1 MLNSIMDGNAHP
13 SRIRK
18 PGRRKKGETRLGFD
32 KAICIA
38 VLLALGSCKP
48 SWQPAGSAS
57 ASQLKPVNLVVVTI
71 DTLRADRL
79 HCYGNKDIETP
90 TLDSLALRGV
100 LFENAVAQ
108 TPLTPPSHASI
119 FTGTNPNV
127 HHVRNTGGFALQAS
141 PVPIAKILQ
150 TQGWDTAAF
159 IGASVLKKASGFNQG
174 FDVYDDQM
182 PKPEKSLEEIEYPER
197 RASVVVDHALGWLNA
212 QTGKPF
218 FVWLH
223 LYDPHEP
230 YAPPAPFSEKY
241 KRNLYDGE
249 IAYADQQLGR
259 FLDAVAKKAPGGN
272 TLVVVLADHGES
284 LGEHGEFNH
293 GIFLYDATL
302 HIPFLI
308 AGPGVPTGVR
318 VQQQAR
324 TIDVLPTVLE
334 LMGGKASPQVQG
346 VSLIPAF
353 SSKNVTTTYSYE
365 ETLYPRLNMGW
376 SELRGI
382 RTASWKYVRAPKPE
396 LYDLTQDPGEKSNV
410 LDAHPKEFREFEAQL
425 RALSPAGAGGV
436 ERIASTQVD
445 SQTMAQLKSLGYL
458 SGMAPNEVELNG
470 KGADPK
476 AHTSTLRAFQSV
488 LGPGSRSI
496 PSAQRIATLRQAL
509 SDDSM
514 NPSLY
519 FYLAA
524 EYEKAGQ
531 YGLAMGVYE
540 QAQKQGI
547 SNGRLLA
554 RRGDLSLRDGKREQ
568 AIAAYE
574 RAAQLNPTDTGSQV
588 NLATA
593 YLEEGK
599 IADAERCFRW
609 VLTIEESAAA
619 YNGLGLIA
627 IQKRDAAAARVHFER
642 SVALDPNL
650 VEAQLNL
657 GLIYKEGGDIPR
669 AKACF
674 QAFIA
679 KAPRAQ
685 YGKLIPQVQAEVASM
700 R

>member
-1 MLNSIMDGNAHP
+1 MLNSTMDRHGCQL
-13 SRIRK
+13 RK
-18 PGRRKKGETRLGFD
+18 LHGGKARRAFLRTVCVTAL
-32 KAICIA
+32 IA
-38 VLLALGSCKP
+38 LAACNRSGTVR
-48 SWQPAGSAS
+48 PADSVPP
-57 ASQLKPVNLVVVTI
+57 LRPVNLVVVTI

-90 TLDSLALRGV
+90 ALDALAQRGV

-141 PVPIAKILQ
+141 PAPLARILQ
-150 TQGWDTAAF
+150 AQGWDTAAF
-159 IGASVLKKASGFNQG
+159 IGASVLKKAFGFNQG
-174 FDVYDDQM
+174 FGVYDDQM
-182 PKPEKSLEEIEYPER
+182 PKPEKSLGEIEYPER

-212 QTGKPF
+212 QSGKPF

-230 YAPPAPFSEKY
+230 YDPPAPFHEKY
-241 KRNLYDGE
+241 KQNLYDGE
-249 IAYADQQLGR
+249 IAYTDQQLGR
-259 FLDAVAKKAPGGN
+259 FLDAVAKKSPAGD

-308 AGPGVPTGVR
+308 AGPGVPAGVR

-334 LMGGKASPQVQG
+334 LMGGKAPASVQG
-346 VSLIPAF
+346 VSLMPAF
-353 SSKNVTTTYSYE
+353 SGKSVQTTYSYE
-365 ETLYPRLNMGW
+365 ETLYPKMNMGW

-382 RTASWKYVRAPKPE
+382 RTARWKYVRAPRPE
-396 LYDLTQDPGEKSNV
+396 LYDLAQDPGEKVNV
-410 LDAHPKEFREFEAQL
+410 LDSHPKEFRELEAQL
-425 RALSPAGAGGV
+425 KALGGGD
-436 ERIASTQVD
+436 ERVASTQVD

-458 SGMAPNEVELNG
+458 SGMAPSEVELNG

-476 AHTSTLRAFQSV
+476 DRTATLRAFQTV

-496 PSAQRIATLRQAL
+496 PSAQRIAMLRQAL
-509 SDDSM
+509 SDDNM

-519 FYLAA
+519 FYLGA

-531 YGLAMGVYE
+531 YGQAMEVYE
-540 QAQKQGI
+540 NAQKQGI

-554 RRGDLSLRDGKREQ
+554 RMGDLSLRGGKREQ

-574 RAAQLNPTDTGSQV
+574 KAAQLNPTDTASQV

-593 YLEEGK
+593 YLEAGK
-599 IADAERCFRW
+599 LADAERCFRW
-609 VLTIEESAAA
+609 VLTIEERAAA
-619 YNGLGLIA
+619 YNGLGLVA
-627 IQKRDAAAARVHFER
+627 IQRHDPAAARVHFER
-642 SVALDPNL
+642 AVSLDPGL

-657 GLIYKEGGDIPR
+657 GLIYKMSGDIPR
-669 AKACF
+669 ARACF
-674 QAFIA
+674 QAFVA

-685 YGKLIPQVQAEVASM
+685 YGKLIPQVQAEIAAM

>member
-1 MLNSIMDGNAHP
+1 
-13 SRIRK
+13 
-18 PGRRKKGETRLGFD
+18 
-32 KAICIA
+32 
-38 VLLALGSCKP
+38 LAACKP
-48 SWQPAGSAS
+48 SGTARPADTVTP
-57 ASQLKPVNLVVVTI
+57 LRPVNLVVVTI

-90 TLDSLALRGV
+90 TLDALAARGV

-141 PVPIAKILQ
+141 PIPMAKILQ
-150 TQGWDTAAF
+150 AQGWDTAAF
-159 IGASVLKKASGFNQG
+159 IGASVLKKAAGFSQG

-182 PKPEKSLEEIEYPER
+182 PKQEKGREEIEYPER
-197 RASVVVDHALGWLNA
+197 RASVVVDHALDWLNA
-212 QTGKPF
+212 QSGKSF

-230 YAPPAPFSEKY
+230 YDPPAPFHEKY
-241 KRNLYDGE
+241 KHNLYDGE
-249 IAYADQQLGR
+249 IAYTDQQLGR
-259 FLDAVAKKAPGGN
+259 FLDAMAKKTPAAN
-272 TLVVVLADHGES
+272 TLLVVLADHGES

-308 AGPGVPTGVR
+308 AGPGVPAGVR

-324 TIDVLPTVLE
+324 TIDVLPTVLD
-334 LMGGKASPQVQG
+334 LMGGKAPATAQG
-346 VSLIPAF
+346 VSLTPAF
-353 SSKNVTTTYSYE
+353 SGKSVQTTYSYE
-365 ETLYPRLNMGW
+365 ETLYPKMNMGW

-382 RTASWKYVRAPKPE
+382 RTARWKYIRAPRPE
-396 LYDLTQDPGEKSNV
+396 LYDLAQDPSEQTNV
-410 LDAHPKEFREFEAQL
+410 LDSHPKEFRELEAQL
-425 RALSPAGAGGV
+425 KALSPAGVDGV
-436 ERIASTQVD
+436 ERVASSQVD

-458 SGMAPNEVELNG
+458 SGMAPGEVELNG

-476 AHTSTLRAFQSV
+476 DRTATLRAFQTV

-496 PSAQRIATLRQAL
+496 PSAQRIAMLRHAL
-509 SDDSM
+509 ADDNM

-519 FYLAA
+519 FYLGA

-531 YGLAMGVYE
+531 YGQAMEVYE
-540 QAQKQGI
+540 NAQKQGI
-547 SNGRLLA
+547 SNGRLLS
-554 RRGDLSLRDGKREQ
+554 RMGDLSIRAGKRER

-574 RAAQLNPTDTGSQV
+574 KAAQLNPTDTESQV

-599 IADAERCFRW
+599 LADAERCFRW

-619 YNGLGLIA
+619 YNGLGLVA
-627 IQKRDAAAARVHFER
+627 IQRQDPVAARGHFER
-642 SVALDPNL
+642 AVSLDPGL

-657 GLIYKEGGDIPR
+657 GLIYKMGGDIPR

-674 QAFIA
+674 QAFLA

-685 YGKLIPQVQAEVASM
+685 YGKLIPQVQAEIAAM

>member
-1 MLNSIMDGNAHP
+1 MLNSTMDGHG
-13 SRIRK
+13 RVRK
-18 PGRRKKGETRLGFD
+18 LHGLGHRKARLTLCKMVGVAALF
-32 KAICIA
+32 A
-38 VLLALGSCKP
+38 LAACKP
-48 SWQPAGSAS
+48 SGTARTADTVSVPP
-57 ASQLKPVNLVVVTI
+57 LRPVNLVVVTI

-90 TLDSLALRGV
+90 TLDALAARGV

-141 PVPIAKILQ
+141 PIPMAKILQ
-150 TQGWDTAAF
+150 AQGWDTAAF
-159 IGASVLKKASGFNQG
+159 IGASVLKKAVGFNQG
-174 FDVYDDQM
+174 FNVYDDEM
-182 PKPEKSLEEIEYPER
+182 PKPERGLEEREYPER

-212 QTGKPF
+212 QSGKPF

-230 YAPPAPFSEKY
+230 YDPPAPFHEKY

-249 IAYADQQLGR
+249 IAYTDQQLGR
-259 FLDAVAKKAPGGN
+259 FLDEVAKKTQAAN
-272 TLVVVLADHGES
+272 TIVVVLADLGES

-308 AGPGVPTGVR
+308 AGPGVPAGVR
-318 VQQQAR
+318 VRQQAR

-334 LMGGKASPQVQG
+334 LMGGKAPASVQG
-346 VSLIPAF
+346 VSLTPAF
-353 SSKNVTTTYSYE
+353 SQHAVQTTYSYE
-365 ETLYPRLNMGW
+365 ETLYPKMNMGW

-382 RTASWKYVRAPKPE
+382 RTARWKYIRAPRPE
-396 LYDLTQDPGEKSNV
+396 LYDLAQDPGEKANV
-410 LDAHPKEFREFEAQL
+410 LDSHPKEFRELEAQL
-425 RALSPAGAGGV
+425 KALAGGE
-436 ERIASTQVD
+436 ERVASTQVD

-458 SGMAPNEVELNG
+458 SGMAPSEVELNG
-470 KGADPK
+470 KGPDPK
-476 AHTSTLRAFQSV
+476 DRTATLRAFQTV

-496 PSAQRIATLRQAL
+496 PSARRITMLRQAL
-509 SDDSM
+509 SDDNM

-519 FYLAA
+519 FYLGA

-531 YGLAMGVYE
+531 YAQAMEVYE
-540 QAQKQGI
+540 SAQKQGI
-547 SNGRLLA
+547 ANGRLLA
-554 RRGDLSLRDGKREQ
+554 RMGDLSVRGGKREQ

-574 RAAQLNPTDTGSQV
+574 KAAQLNPTDTGSQV

-593 YLEEGK
+593 YLEAGK
-599 IADAERCFRW
+599 LADAERCFRW

-619 YNGLGLIA
+619 YNGLGLVA
-627 IQKRDAAAARVHFER
+627 IQRQDPTAARAHFER
-642 SVALDPNL
+642 AVALDPGL

-657 GLIYKEGGDIPR
+657 GLLYKMSGDIPR

-674 QAFIA
+674 QVFIA
-679 KAPRAQ
+679 KASRAQ
-685 YGKLIPQVQAEVASM
+685 YGKLIPQVEAEIAAM

>member
-1 MLNSIMDGNAHP
+1 MNYSGD
-13 SRIRK
+13 RK
-18 PGRRKKGETRLGFD
+18 PRFARY
-32 KAICIA
+32 KAICLAALIA
-38 VLLALGSCKP
+38 LAACKP
-48 SWQPAGSAS
+48 SGTSRPADTASVQP
-57 ASQLKPVNLVVVTI
+57 LRPVNLVVVTI

-90 TLDSLALRGV
+90 ALDALARRGV

-141 PVPIAKILQ
+141 PVPMAKILQ

-159 IGASVLKKASGFNQG
+159 IGASVLKKAFGFYQG

-182 PKPEKSLEEIEYPER
+182 PKPEKSLEEVEYPER
-197 RASVVVDHALGWLNA
+197 RASAVVDHALNWLNA
-212 QTGKPF
+212 QSGKPF

-230 YAPPAPFSEKY
+230 YAPPAPFKEKY
-241 KRNLYDGE
+241 KQNLYDGE
-249 IAYADQQLGR
+249 VAYTDQQLGR
-259 FLDAVAKKAPGGN
+259 FLDAVARKSPTGN

-302 HIPFLI
+302 RIPFLI
-308 AGPGVPTGVR
+308 AGPGVPAGVR
-318 VQQQAR
+318 VPQQAR

-334 LMGGKASPQVQG
+334 LMGGKAPASTQG
-346 VSLIPAF
+346 VSLMPAF
-353 SSKNVTTTYSYE
+353 TGKSVQTAYSYE
-365 ETLYPRLNMGW
+365 ETLYPKMNMGW

-382 RTASWKYVRAPKPE
+382 RTAHWKYVRAPRPE
-396 LYDLTQDPGEKSNV
+396 LYDLARDPGEKTNV
-410 LDAHPKEFREFEAQL
+410 LDSHPKEFRELEAQL
-425 RALSPAGAGGV
+425 KALSPAGADGV
-436 ERIASTQVD
+436 EKVASNQVD

-458 SGMAPNEVELNG
+458 SGMAASEVELNG

-476 AHTSTLRAFQSV
+476 DHTATLGAFQTV
-488 LGPGSRSI
+488 LGPGAHAI
-496 PSAQRIATLRQAL
+496 PSARRIAMLRQAL
-509 SDDSM
+509 SNDNM

-519 FYLAA
+519 FYLGA
-524 EYEKAGQ
+524 EYERAGQ
-531 YGLAMGVYE
+531 YDEAMGVYDN
-540 QAQKQGI
+540 AQKQGI

-554 RRGDLSLRDGKREQ
+554 RVGDLSLRAGKRER

-574 RAAQLNPTDTGSQV
+574 KAAQLNPTDTGSQV
-588 NLATA
+588 NLGTA
-593 YLEEGK
+593 YLEDGK
-599 IADAERCFRW
+599 VAEAERCFRW

-619 YNGLGLIA
+619 YNGLGLVA
-627 IQKRDAAAARVHFER
+627 IRRQDPAAARVHFEHA
-642 SVALDPNL
+642 VALDPGL

-657 GLIYKEGGDIPR
+657 GLIYKMGGDIPR
-669 AKACF
+669 ARACF
-674 QAFIA
+674 EAFIA
-679 KAPRAQ
+679 KAPREQ
-685 YGKLIPQVQAEVASM
+685 YRKLIPQVQAEIASM